1 MRCIVSHIQDA
12 FAAMKAISTVKTALR
27 IGVMAAGLSVAV
39 VPLASTASA
48 DVDNP
53 EYFKVKMKPGA
64 TLNVRKD
71 PSIKA
76 KKIGALQGETNGIV
90 NLGCHVGMP
99 YLEWRNSTTAIRK
112 VETRRKWC
120 NIQYNGMVGWTAG
133 QYLEADRLD

>member
-1 MRCIVSHIQDA
+1 MSHIQDV
-12 FAAMKAISTVKTALR
+12 FTAMKAISTVKTVLR
-27 IGVMAAGLSVAV
+27 IGVMAAGLSVAIA
-39 VPLASTASA
+39 PLASTASA
-48 DVDNP
+48 DVDNH

-71 PSIKA
+71 PSLKA
-76 KKIGALQGETNGIV
+76 KKIGALPAETDGIV

-120 NIQYNGMVGWTAG
+120 NIQYKGMVGWTAG
-133 QYLEADRLD
+133 QYLEADRPE

>member
-1 MRCIVSHIQDA
+1 
-12 FAAMKAISTVKTALR
+12 MKTISTVKTALR
-27 IGVMAAGLSVAV
+27 IGVLAAGLSVATA
-39 VPLASTASA
+39 PLSLTASA
-48 DVDNP
+48 ETDDP
-53 EYFKVKMKPGA
+53 EYFRVNMKPGS

-71 PSIKA
+71 PSLKA
-76 KKIGALQGETNGIV
+76 KKIGALTAETNGIV

>member
-1 MRCIVSHIQDA
+1 MRCDVSYRQDV
-12 FAAMKAISTVKTALR
+12 FVAMKAISTIKTSLR
-27 IGVMAAGLSVAV
+27 MGVMAAALSVLIA
-39 VPLASTASA
+39 PLASTAQA
-48 DVDNP
+48 DVDHP
-53 EYFKVKMKPGA
+53 QFFRVKMKPGA

-76 KKIGALQGETNGIV
+76 KKIGALPAETDGIV

-99 YLEWRNSTTAIRK
+99 YLEWRNSTTAVRK

-133 QYLEADRLD
+133 QYLEADRPD